1 MCWQLRPFQNWL
13 YQSICSLSRTQLESE
28 RSLSVWNHG
37 LWSTMSLVL
46 SILRQWF
53 YIHFRSSKAT
63 LCTPRQ
69 CTLAFPLIYT
79 ISCHRLC
86 CTWLGTLPN
95 CSLNEQ
101 NNKVL
106 SLLLLFWCFFCCCC
120 VCFPQLFSPGQ
131 LSSSHSQ
138 HGTACLMANL
148 GGSFGCDLESTLP
161 LIMLHI
167 LHFLFLL
174 IFSSTDHCWELFL
187 KACTCNLPISSPWL
201 GYQLLC

>member
-106 SLLLLFWCFFCCCC
+106 SLLLLFWCFF
-120 VCFPQLFSPGQ
+120 VVVVFAFPSSFPQGSLVHLTVSMAQPVSWLTWVGPLVVTWNPHSLWLCFTSYIFFFC
-131 LSSSHSQ
+131 SSSPALI
-138 HGTACLMANL
+138 TAENC
-148 GGSFGCDLESTLP
+148 F
-161 LIMLHI
+161 
-167 LHFLFLL
+167 
-174 IFSSTDHCWELFL
+174 
-187 KACTCNLPISSPWL
+187 
-201 GYQLLC
+201 